1 MAATQAPGAAS
12 HVERLDHA
20 PDIAVVGDPRQD
32 EDERPATTPIP
43 IPPPISCLR
52 LERMGDALVGIST
65 GGVSSTIFADAT
77 GIRFRV

>member
-1 MAATQAPGAAS
+1 MRGRTKTNVPAMTA
-12 HVERLDHA
+12 
-20 PDIAVVGDPRQD
+20 IA
-32 EDERPATTPIP
+32 